1 MPAPNS
7 GTKGPEAVAA
17 AVSPARVAAVALNT
31 SLLTEGEAR
40 VEIERLA
47 AETGLPVDDP
57 YRFGPERLF
66 GGLRAAL
73 EGADR

>member
-1 MPAPNS
+1 VPQNIALY
-7 GTKGPEAVAA
+7 EAVAA

-31 SLLTEGEAR
+31 SLLPEGEAR
-40 VEIERLA
+40 AEIERVA

-57 YRFGPERLF
+57 YRFGPGPLF
-66 GGLRAAL
+66 DGLLAAL